1 MEDFTTRLARAYATG
16 AHAAIGQLRKYSAD
30 PYIVHPIRVAGTVEA
45 FGGNLDM
52 ISAAYLHDV
61 VEDTQVTRLDIYH
74 MFGPIVGR
82 IVEDLTDVSTPG
94 KNRAE
99 RKAKDRAHSASA
111 SYEAQFVKCADIID
125 NASDIGDHDPSFNV
139 VYRLEMFRLL
149 EVLDKVKDTLI
160 YEAAINA
167 VTLK

>member
-1 MEDFTTRLARAYATG
+1 MMEDFTTRLARAYATG
-16 AHAAIGQLRKYSAD
+16 AHAAIGQLRKYSTD

-125 NASDIGDHDPSFNV
+125 NAADIGDNDPSFNV
-139 VYRLEMFRLL
+139 VYRKEMAALL
-149 EVLDKVKDTLI
+149 DVLDKVKDDPI
-160 YEAAINA
+160 YAAA
-167 VTLK
+167 VKAVQ

>member
-16 AHAAIGQLRKYSAD
+16 AHAAIGQLRKYSTD

-125 NASDIGDHDPSFNV
+125 NTRDIRYNAPAFWEIYHK
-139 VYRLEMFRLL
+139 EMVLL
-149 EVLDKVKDTLI
+149 LGVLDKVKDTLI
-160 YEAAINA
+160 YETAVKA
-167 VTLK
+167 VTLE